1 MTKIT
6 AAALKK
12 NQNTICAARK
22 AYTRAEKEHAT
33 LARVDDDT
41 GLKMQTADLE
51 KTEGAW
57 GDFLLYSD
65 MVFEKLK
72 YGKRSIDEKWFS
84 EVEATYRSDELL
96 VYLRYAR
103 NDLTH
108 GLLDGT
114 SQQKF
119 EQKLQHYA
127 VLETKIVDG
136 QETVV
141 RVPLTDPWTMITPG
155 LVSLRPL
162 QLTDRK
168 APNGGKIVPLPT
180 SHLGE
185 AIVVRTPRMA
195 ADLAIKFYA
204 DMLAKAEAFVEQQAA
219 QP

>member
-1 MTKIT
+1 
-6 AAALKK
+6 
-12 NQNTICAARK
+12 
-22 AYTRAEKEHAT
+22 
-33 LARVDDDT
+33 
-41 GLKMQTADLE
+41 MQAADLE
-51 KTEGAW
+51 KTEEAW

-65 MVFEKLK
+65 MVFLKLK

-84 EVEATYRSDELL
+84 DIEATYCSDELL
-96 VYLRYAR
+96 VYLHHAR

-119 EQKLQHYA
+119 EQKLEYRA

-141 RVPLTDPWTMITPG
+141 RVPLVDPWTMITPG
-155 LVSLRPL
+155 LVTLRPL
-162 QLTDRK
+162 QLTDRR
-168 APNGGKIVPLPT
+168 APNGRRTVLLPT

-185 AIVVRTPRMA
+185 AVIVGTPRVA

-204 DMLAKAEAFVEQQAA
+204 AMLVKAEAFVGQQAP